1 MSSLYELNN
10 LHNGNHQKGQAE
22 GDSVFRPAD
31 RGEAES
37 IGQKRDLEQSGRQ
50 DQRADHGG
58 PQNLVLPPQA
68 ENGSS
73 LRTEVE
79 GMEYLAHGHDQKRH
93 RHPVPGR
100 AYGQREDPAF
110 KETAD
115 EIGEDR

>member
-22 GDSVFRPAD
+22 GDPVFRPAD

-37 IGQKRDLEQSGRQ
+37 ISQKRDLEQSGRQ
-50 DQRADHGG
+50 DQRADHGA

-68 ENGSS
+68 ENGFS

-79 GMEYLAHGHDQKRH
+79 GMEYLAHGHSQKRH
-93 RHPVPGR
+93 CHPMLGR

-110 KETAD
+110 KEMAD
-115 EIGEDR
+115 EIGDDC

>member
-79 GMEYLAHGHDQKRH
+79 GMEYLGHGHGQKRH
-93 RHPVPGR
+93 GDAVWAVGDGPFSKLHIVANKERS
-100 AYGQREDPAF
+100 QR
-110 KETAD
+110 
-115 EIGEDR
+115 

>member
-22 GDSVFRPAD
+22 GDPVFRPAD

-37 IGQKRDLEQSGRQ
+37 ISQKRNLEQSGRQ

-68 ENGSS
+68 ENGFS

-79 GMEYLAHGHDQKRH
+79 GMEYLAHGHSQKRH
-93 RHPVPGR
+93 CHPMPGR
-100 AYGQREDPAF
+100 AYRQREDPAF
-110 KETAD
+110 KEMAD
-115 EIGEDR
+115 EVGDDR